1 MKKTQ
6 VYKDCTIINNDT
18 STSNDNSDILNDNS
32 DILND
37 DTSTSNDN
45 NYMDNNP
52 SNDNNYIDNNYSD
65 NNYSD
70 NTMSSNSLYTEKL
83 NKCCKTT
90 SNSTTPQDNTHIPF
104 ILRNNIIRYN
114 IEQGVKLKT
123 NVLFGSKT
131 TSANNGNGF
140 RATHLLYNA
149 TIGSLA
155 FGRNIN
161 NQWSKMGRFSLI
173 TGYNNMT
180 TNESSFISGI
190 NNKIINTNFNQYQN
204 DDDNI
209 DNLSSCAIIG
219 DNNTMTDSKSCAI
232 IASSN
237 VNINN
242 GMNTVVLG
250 MNKTSLDTI
259 PLNLKETTITRN
271 LFSIGK
277 LFAGPILSSFITDD
291 VLIVNGSAGINT
303 DLNVKN
309 NITCDNLNSNNI
321 TIHSKFLN
329 TTTSGISET
338 ILPTDNTNIIYC
350 NPSTGDINIYLGNT
364 GAYEFQDS
372 RSITIKDVS
381 IVNHNKNIFNI
392 YIWTDNH
399 INIETYDNYGLVY
412 YPNRG
417 YIINTAGGCVTFTYF
432 ETNKCWVITNQ
443 FIGNI
448 RHKLIS
454 TTYKKYGLYCE

>member
-1 MKKTQ
+1 MYKMQKTHH
-6 VYKDCTIINNDT
+6 YEDYTIINDDT

-32 DILND
+32 SSDN
-37 DTSTSNDN
+37 TSS
-45 NYMDNNP
+45 
-52 SNDNNYIDNNYSD
+52 DNNYIDNN
-65 NNYSD
+65 NYSD
-70 NTMSSNSLYTEKL
+70 NTKSSNSLYTENL
-83 NKCCKTT
+83 NKCCETT
-90 SNSTTPQDNTHIPF
+90 TNSTTPQDNTNTPF

-161 NQWSKMGRFSLI
+161 NQWSKMGRFSLV

-190 NNKIINTNFNQYQN
+190 NNKIINTNFKQYQN

-209 DNLSSCAIIG
+209 DNLSSCAIMG
-219 DNNTMTDSKSCAI
+219 DNNTITDSKSCAI

-242 GMNTVVLG
+242 GTNTVVLG

-277 LFAGPILSSFITDD
+277 LFAGPILYPFITDD

-309 NITCDNLNSNNI
+309 NINCNNLNSNNI

-329 TTTSGISET
+329 TTAGGISET
-338 ILPTDNTNIIYC
+338 ILPTDNTNIIYG
-350 NPSTGDINIYLGNT
+350 NPSTADINIYLGNT

-392 YIWTDNH
+392 YIWAPSP
-399 INIETYDNYGLVY
+399 ICIETYDNYGLVY

-417 YIINTAGGCVTFTYF
+417 YIINTAGGCVSFTYF
-432 ETNKCWVITNQ
+432 GTTKCWVITNQ

-448 RHKLIS
+448 RNKLTS
-454 TTYKKYGLYCE
+454 TTYKKYSGLCCD